1 MDKGGSWGIHKSPVF
16 TAWMSFSSRTLKVF
30 SFSSRCHCWGWL
42 SRGHHLGLHTCRGP
56 APSMAMAMSSPP
68 ATMARN
74 SATSRSTTNSVC
86 TEFSRNVHGGPAH
99 QCSKVICGL
108 STSSRSASPP
118 WRQCA
123 QKVAR
128 DHSSAAGADVR
139 GGPTLTSANPA
150 TPASIAM

>member
-1 MDKGGSWGIHKSPVF
+1 MDMGGSWGIHKSPVF

-128 DHSSAAGADVR
+128 ITAPLPVRSARWPHLDICQPCNTR
-139 GGPTLTSANPA
+139 
-150 TPASIAM
+150 